1 MSSKAYLSVL
11 AGAALVAGGGFLV
24 LKRGVG
30 AQFIATRV
38 TPAFRRLSRQSSPNV
53 GPNCDRGLANLR
65 LRAVTGENPH
75 ASGPGNNQR
84 RSPSPAGMVFIPGGE
99 FWMGS
104 AEANFKDAQPWHRV
118 KLSGF
123 WIDTT
128 EVTNEEFGRFVEAT
142 GYITLAE
149 RIPNRKDFPNAP
161 LENLVAGSVV
171 FTPPTSPV
179 SLGNHYQWWSY
190 VKGASWRHP
199 DGPNSTIRGLE
210 KHPVVHV
217 AYEDAVAYAQWAGKR
232 LPTEA
237 EFEYAERGGL
247 DRKRFAWGDE
257 FQPNGKFMANTFQG
271 HFPDRNTGEDGYLT
285 TAPVASFPPNGF
297 GLYDMSG
304 NVWEWTSDWYRAD
317 SYVALAGKLTVNPN
331 GPSDSFD
338 PAEPGVA
345 KRVQRGGSFLCAD
358 EYCARYIVGGRG
370 KGDPDTGTNHL
381 GFRCVLDSK

>member
-1 MSSKAYLSVL
+1 MPNKAYLCIL
-11 AGAALVAGGGFLV
+11 AGATLAAGGGLV
-24 LKRGVG
+24 LKNKLG
-30 AQFIATRV
+30 ARWIPSRV
-38 TPAFRRLSRQSSPNV
+38 ISAVSNLGGAHSANPTTS
-53 GPNCDRGLANLR
+53 CDRGLASLR

-75 ASGPGNNQR
+75 ATGSGNNQR
-84 RSPSPAGMVFIPGGE
+84 RSPSPAAMVFIPGGE

-118 KLSGF
+118 RLSGF

-128 EVTNEEFGRFVEAT
+128 EVTNEEFARFVEAT
-142 GYITLAE
+142 GYITVAE
-149 RIPNRKDFPNAP
+149 RTPNRKDFPNAP

-179 SLGNHYQWWSY
+179 SLGNHYQWWNY

-210 KHPVVHV
+210 KHPVVHI
-217 AYEDAVAYAQWAGKR
+217 AYQDAVAYAEWAGKR

-257 FQPNGKFMANTFQG
+257 YQVNGKFMANTFQG
-271 HFPDRNTGEDGYLT
+271 HFPDRNTGEDGFLT

-317 SYVALAGKLTVNPN
+317 YYATLGGRLAVNPQ
-331 GPSDSFD
+331 GPKDSFD
-338 PAEPGVA
+338 AAEPGVP

-381 GFRCVLDSK
+381 GFRCVLNSE